1 MRRSTAGS
9 PLGRIGR
16 LAAQA
21 GDDRDRVVDLLRA
34 ASIVVVIL
42 WHWTL
47 SVTQQRADGVLIMPN
62 PIPQVPFGW
71 AATWLL
77 QVMPVFFLVGGYAN
91 LAGWRSA
98 RRVGG
103 GTGLFLSRRV
113 RRLLTPLVVFLI
125 VWAAVETVSWA
136 VGLPGARIYGPVLAS
151 PLWFIAVYLVAVLLV
166 PITARL
172 HDRAPLRTL
181 AVLGLAVALFDLGR
195 FALGLSALAW
205 INTVLVWIFVHQL
218 GYLHRDGTMPGLA
231 RSRLLVLT
239 GGAFLG
245 LVLLTGPLG
254 YPRSMVAH
262 EGVELS
268 NMYPTTA
275 AIAVLGVFQLGVVML
290 ARPALGRWL
299 ERRRVWTAVVAANTV
314 IMTMFVWHMTALLL
328 ALGTYHA
335 LGFELLR
342 QPTAQWWA
350 QRPVWLLLPA
360 VFLALLVV
368 VFHRAEVGSR
378 RSSPSPDAAAD
389 SATGSG
395 TGRST
400 GD

>member
-1 MRRSTAGS
+1 MKRSAAGS

-21 GDDRDRVVDLLRA
+21 DGDRDRVVDLLRA

-47 SVTQQRADGVLIMPN
+47 SVTQQRADGVLVMPN
-62 PIPQVPFGW
+62 PIPQIPFGW

-91 LAGWRSA
+91 LAGWRSV
-98 RRVGG
+98 RRAGG

-113 RRLLTPLVVFLI
+113 RRLLIPVVVFLI
-125 VWAAVETVSWA
+125 VWAVVETVLWA
-136 VGLPGARIYGPVLAS
+136 VGLTGVAVYGPVLVS

-166 PITARL
+166 PLTARL
-172 HDRAPLRTL
+172 HERCPLPTL
-181 AVLGLAVALFDLGR
+181 AALGIAVALFDFGR
-195 FALGLSALAW
+195 FALGISALAW
-205 INTVLVWIFVHQL
+205 VNTVLIWIFVHQL
-218 GYLHRDGTMPGLA
+218 GYFHRDGTLPGLA
-231 RSRLLVLT
+231 RSRLLLLT
-239 GGAFLG
+239 VGALAG

-262 EGVELS
+262 EGAELS

-275 AIAVLGVFQLGVVML
+275 VIAVLGVFQLGVLML
-290 ARPALGRWL
+290 AGPFLARWL
-299 ERRRVWTAVVAANTV
+299 QRRRVWTAVVAANMV

-342 QPTAQWWA
+342 EPTAEWWA

-368 VFHRAEVGSR
+368 VFHRAETGSR
-378 RSSPSPDAAAD
+378 RPRADPGTALGTAAGRGPDA
-389 SATGSG
+389 
-395 TGRST
+395 
-400 GD
+400 